1 MGLNRLEDGEEE
13 EQNGVAADG
22 YLPQDAWHGLARRAE
37 CCFRTAP
44 TFHYMWATRRLTDQ
58 PWSKLKGKWV
68 KRPLGHKVYV
78 LSRLHEYIY
87 FIRMGSFYAEPP
99 PPKQR
104 VERQRKAPSKE
115 AKRIMPTQVGKHK
128 LGQLH
133 SFTCTYTPVL
143 LWELSES

>member
-1 MGLNRLEDGEEE
+1 MLFSLLIFIGKMGKTSFN
-13 EQNGVAADG
+13 
-22 YLPQDAWHGLARRAE
+22 
-37 CCFRTAP
+37 
-44 TFHYMWATRRLTDQ
+44 
-58 PWSKLKGKWV
+58 
-68 KRPLGHKVYV
+68 KVYV
-78 LSRLHEYIY
+78 LSLLHEYIY

-133 SFTCTYTPVL
+133 SVTCTYTLVL
-143 LWELSES
+143 LWGLSESWEYSFRYLPRCAHIMLSAEENGWLPSRSHREGGGADPRLLEELLPRWSYV

>member
-1 MGLNRLEDGEEE
+1 MLFSL
-13 EQNGVAADG
+13 
-22 YLPQDAWHGLARRAE
+22 LI
-37 CCFRTAP
+37 FI
-44 TFHYMWATRRLTDQ
+44 
-58 PWSKLKGKWV
+58 GKMD
-68 KRPLGHKVYV
+68 KTSFNKVYV
-78 LSRLHEYIY
+78 LSLLHEYIY

-133 SFTCTYTPVL
+133 SVTCTYTLVL
-143 LWELSES
+143 L